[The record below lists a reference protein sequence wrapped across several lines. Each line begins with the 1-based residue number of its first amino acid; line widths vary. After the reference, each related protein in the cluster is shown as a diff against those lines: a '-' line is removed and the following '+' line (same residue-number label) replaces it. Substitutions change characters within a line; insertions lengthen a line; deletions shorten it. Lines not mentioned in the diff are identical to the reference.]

1 METKGKV
8 KKKGRKLPSS
18 GSGQDEDRALSPHS
32 EHHEIHNQTRAKFD
46 ELLKSA
52 MDQDAS
58 DSGKAPKK
66 KKKARSQTAGAMLE
80 SLKKG
85 GDLQKSFTED
95 TTALNNTFNAEDS
108 PRYTKNTT
116 NARRKKLPPKK
127 GNLNRGYVDDEDDG
141 MEMAEMGKD
150 DGLKKKKKKTVKKK
164 SEEDEEETAVD
175 PTMTVS
181 ELEHTPKKPKRRR
194 KKTREEDEEQ
204 EEQDEV
210 AKETDED
217 QLDGEEGN
225 GTPRGKGKKKKKKKK
240 STNLPMPTDD
250 GQVLGVTVHRSDR
263 LKPDLYIAHPLVRVH
278 IVDLKTGNYVKKSS
292 RERAVTSYYETKNE
306 NLEYILPILTKP
318 FDFKKRK
325 SMTPSWEDQIIFNE
339 SYQYLIQNRDD
350 CPSIIL
356 LFEILDFVS
365 MTTASSR
372 PRLFKGQGT
381 WHRIAWAFLK
391 LVGANGAPNT
401 EKKVRLQLF
410 HPPFAYKA
418 KPDQLDVFQW
428 WENIHRQPYP
438 ATLYV
443 TVKSIKPPQ
452 DVDPAARSL
461 FATQEERGLMT
472 YKELKETMS
481 LRNKDQNLNRT
492 NAPSLWSK
500 LPGQT
505 CRIPNKEILSLAGDK
520 KGCHVIKFSP
530 DGHHIA
536 CGCKDKDGYPILVYE
551 IPSGR
556 EKCQFPGHYG
566 LIYDI
571 RWSPSGNDILTAS
584 SDGTARIWHIDMP
597 DSAALKVFPHPSFV
611 YTARYHPTYET
622 FIITGG
628 YDNFIRVW
636 SIESNSQTGELM
648 YELKGHEGFVNSI
661 AFSPDG
667 IFMYSGD
674 SEGKII
680 VWKSAGSDGNW
691 MMRRHV
697 EDKELMGV
705 PINSLQVHPSGRR
718 VIVHC
723 RDNHIR
729 MLDLRLFCVMQNY
742 IGVLNFREQIR
753 SILSP
758 CGSFV
763 FSGSEDRHGYVW
775 NTDTGEQ
782 VAAYTQLGYRQPV
795 CDVDYHPHEHM
806 VALCSRGEGH
816 PIQVYIYDAK
826 VAHLTMGFARTKLGK
841 EAEDG
846 NVTEEEE
853 RLVGTLR
860 TKHDIDQDIEDKKH
874 ERLARVKRKLASVMA
889 IQNPPS
895 DLNQTTA
902 SMHTSGYAPG
912 HAPGYT
918 PGASAPYET
927 WGSTFDYSTTP
938 WHTQTAG
945 TLGFTG
951 GRGGPG
957 FTSTP
962 YKKGPMP
969 TINLNAESDGKAIFT
984 FKAPVVEDKHKQYNK
999 VVALYNYKAQRS
1011 DELSLEVGYEIT
1023 VLHKDNENW
1032 WMGQLANGQQGYF
1045 PANYV
1050 SYEGEEED
1058 QTQMASRYQ
1067 LEQSGLDETDAGSPK
1082 RRSQVK
1088 GQHRAG
1094 STPKKPSKERF
1105 SAVTTKSGEL
1115 KFISGAE
1122 DSEVELVSSLATP
1135 KKKKK
1140 KTVRLAANLD
1150 QSDVMTTDGESPRHA
1165 RPPKGHSRS
1174 RTAPHLSSNSQ
1185 LDDSQASVTRTPLRR
1200 KKLKMND
1207 SHNMEDSGT
1216 DGDGVTPRSARLRR
1230 GSRENLLGGELGS
1243 MTKKGGKKKTKSK
1256 HLDSDESHA

>member
-1 METKGKV
+1 
-8 KKKGRKLPSS
+8 
-18 GSGQDEDRALSPHS
+18 
-32 EHHEIHNQTRAKFD
+32 
-46 ELLKSA
+46 

-58 DSGKAPKK
+58 GSGKTSKK
-66 KKKARSQTAGAMLE
+66 KKKARSQTADAMLE

-85 GDLQKSFTED
+85 GDLEKSFNED

-127 GNLNRGYVDDEDDG
+127 GNVNRGYVDDEEQG
-141 MEMAEMGKD
+141 MEMTEMGKD
-150 DGLKKKKKKTVKKK
+150 DGLKKKKKKTAKKK
-164 SEEDEEETAVD
+164 VTEEDEEETAID

-194 KKTREEDEEQ
+194 KKNTEEEEQ
-204 EEQDEV
+204 EEEQV
-210 AKETDED
+210 VKETDED
-217 QLDGEEGN
+217 QIDGEAEEGN

-240 STNLPMPTDD
+240 STNLPMPADD
-250 GQVLGVTVHRSDR
+250 GQVLGVIIHRSDR

-278 IVDLKTGNYVKKSS
+278 IVDLKTGKYVMKSS

-306 NLEYILPILTKP
+306 NLEYILPILTQP

-325 SMTPSWEDQIIFNE
+325 SMTPCWEDQIIFNE
-339 SYQYLIQNRDD
+339 SYQYLIQERDD
-350 CPSIIL
+350 CPKIIIF
-356 LFEILDFVS
+356 FEILDFVS
-365 MTTASSR
+365 MNIASTR
-372 PRLFKGQGT
+372 PRLLKGQGT

-391 LVGANGAPNT
+391 LVGSNGAPNT

-410 HPPFAYKA
+410 YPPFAYKA
-418 KPDQLDVFQW
+418 KPDQVDVFQW

-452 DVDPAARSL
+452 DINPATRSL

-481 LRNKDQNLNRT
+481 MRNKDQALSRT
-492 NAPSLWSK
+492 NVPSLWSK

-536 CGCKDKDGYPILVYE
+536 CGCKDKDGYPVIVYE
-551 IPSGR
+551 IPDGR

-611 YTARYHPTYET
+611 YTARYHPGYET

-636 SIESNSQTGELM
+636 STESNSQTGELM

-667 IFMYSGD
+667 THMYSGD
-674 SEGKII
+674 SQGRII
-680 VWKSAGSDGNW
+680 VWKSAGSNGNW
-691 MMRRHV
+691 MIKQHV
-697 EDKELMGV
+697 DDKDVTGV

-718 VIVHC
+718 LLVHC

-729 MLDLRLFCVMQNY
+729 MLDLRLFCMMQNY
-742 IGVLNFREQIR
+742 VGVLNFREQIR
-753 SILSP
+753 SVLSP

-816 PIQVYIYDAK
+816 PIQIYIYDAK

-841 EAEDG
+841 EADDG

-853 RLVGTLR
+853 RLIGTLR
-860 TKHDIDQDIEDKKH
+860 TKHDIDQDIEDKKQ

-889 IQNPPS
+889 LKQTLKAIQNAPS
-895 DLNQTTA
+895 DPNKTNV
-902 SMHTSGYAPG
+902 SMHTSS
-912 HAPGYT
+912 YT
-918 PGASAPYET
+918 PAASSAPYET
-927 WGSTFDYSTTP
+927 WGSTFDYTSTP
-938 WHTQTAG
+938 WQTQTPG

-957 FTSTP
+957 WTSTP

-969 TINLNAESDGKAIFT
+969 TINLNAYFVLELRRPPQELCDQLKKTKEKHRLDRDDQPASSSLPST
-984 FKAPVVEDKHKQYNK
+984 PVKP
-999 VVALYNYKAQRS
+999 L
-1011 DELSLEVGYEIT
+1011 
-1023 VLHKDNENW
+1023 
-1032 WMGQLANGQQGYF
+1032 
-1045 PANYV
+1045 
-1050 SYEGEEED
+1050 
-1058 QTQMASRYQ
+1058 MASVR
-1067 LEQSGLDETDAGSPK
+1067 PK
-1082 RRSQVK
+1082 RPAVCSPGTPSTKLYSRLDVHYIQAKEYPAHLGIILKLVVRRRIHFNPVNESAPALAERSSLSE
-1088 GQHRAG
+1088 H
-1094 STPKKPSKERF
+1094 PSRR
-1105 SAVTTKSGEL
+1105 
-1115 KFISGAE
+1115 
-1122 DSEVELVSSLATP
+1122 VSS
-1135 KKKKK
+1135 
-1140 KTVRLAANLD
+1140 
-1150 QSDVMTTDGESPRHA
+1150 SPRH
-1165 RPPKGHSRS
+1165 HSHTSQR
-1174 RTAPHLSSNSQ
+1174 RVPFNPVNENAPTPAEQSSLSEVVIY
-1185 LDDSQASVTRTPLRR
+1185 DDIT
-1200 KKLKMND
+1200 
-1207 SHNMEDSGT
+1207 
-1216 DGDGVTPRSARLRR
+1216 RR
-1230 GSRENLLGGELGS
+1230 GNIPSTWTGIASALYQGDEAEAVIAHLTMGFARTKLGKEADDGNVTEEEERLIGTLR
-1243 MTKKGGKKKTKSK
+1243 TK
-1256 HLDSDESHA
+1256 HDIDQI

>member
-8 KKKGRKLPSS
+8 KKKGRKLPHDGNS
-18 GSGQDEDRALSPHS
+18 QDEDRALSPHS

-58 DSGKAPKK
+58 GSGKTSKK
-66 KKKARSQTAGAMLE
+66 KKKARSQTADAMLE

-85 GDLQKSFTED
+85 GDLEKSFNED

-127 GNLNRGYVDDEDDG
+127 GNVNRGYVDDEEQG
-141 MEMAEMGKD
+141 MEMTEMGKD

-164 SEEDEEETAVD
+164 VTEEDEEETAID

-194 KKTREEDEEQ
+194 KKNTEEEEQ
-204 EEQDEV
+204 EEEQV
-210 AKETDED
+210 VKETDED
-217 QLDGEEGN
+217 QIDGEAEEGN

-240 STNLPMPTDD
+240 STSIPMPADD
-250 GQVLGVTVHRSDR
+250 GQVLGVIIHRSDR

-278 IVDLKTGNYVKKSS
+278 IVDLKTGKYVMKSS

-306 NLEYILPILTKP
+306 NLEYILPILTQP

-325 SMTPSWEDQIIFNE
+325 SMTPCWEDQIIFNE
-339 SYQYLIQNRDD
+339 SFQYLIQDRDD
-350 CPSIIL
+350 CPKIIIF
-356 LFEILDFVS
+356 FEILDFVS
-365 MTTASSR
+365 MNIASTR
-372 PRLFKGQGT
+372 PRLLKGQGT

-391 LVGANGAPNT
+391 LVGSNGAPNT

-410 HPPFAYKA
+410 YPPFTYKA
-418 KPDQLDVFQW
+418 KPDQVDVFQW

-452 DVDPAARSL
+452 DINPATRSL

-481 LRNKDQNLNRT
+481 LRNKDQALSRANV
-492 NAPSLWSK
+492 PSLWSK

-520 KGCHVIKFSP
+520 KGCHVIKFSH
-530 DGHHIA
+530 DGHLIA
-536 CGCKDKDGYPILVYE
+536 CGCKDKDGYPVIVYE
-551 IPSGR
+551 IPDGR

-611 YTARYHPTYET
+611 YTARYHPGYET

-636 SIESNSQTGELM
+636 STESNSQTGELM
-648 YELKGHEGFVNSI
+648 YEFKGHEGFVNSI

-667 IFMYSGD
+667 THMYSGD
-674 SEGKII
+674 SQGRII
-680 VWKSAGSDGNW
+680 LWKSAGSNGNW
-691 MMRRHV
+691 MMKQHV
-697 EDKELMGV
+697 DDKDVTGV

-718 VIVHC
+718 LLVHC

-729 MLDLRLFCVMQNY
+729 MLDLRLFCMMQNY
-742 IGVLNFREQIR
+742 VGVLNFREQIR
-753 SILSP
+753 SALSP

-816 PIQVYIYDAK
+816 PIQIYIYDAK

-841 EAEDG
+841 EADDG

-853 RLVGTLR
+853 RLIGTLR
-860 TKHDIDQDIEDKKH
+860 TKHDIDQDIEDKKQ

-889 IQNPPS
+889 IQNAPS
-895 DLNQTTA
+895 DPNQTNV
-902 SMHTSGYAPG
+902 SMHTSS
-912 HAPGYT
+912 YT
-918 PGASAPYET
+918 PAASSAPYET
-927 WGSTFDYSTTP
+927 WGSTFDYTSTP
-938 WHTQTAG
+938 WQTQTPG

-957 FTSTP
+957 WTSTP

-984 FKAPVVEDKHKQYNK
+984 FKAPVVEDKQKQYNK
-999 VVALYNYKAQRS
+999 VVALYNYQAQRS

-1058 QTQMASRYQ
+1058 QTLMASRYQ
-1067 LEQSGLDETDAGSPK
+1067 EQLGLDETDMGSPK
-1082 RRSQVK
+1082 RKSQVK

-1094 STPKKPSKERF
+1094 STPKKLSKDRF

-1122 DSEVELVSSLATP
+1122 DSELELTSSLATP

-1140 KTVRLAANLD
+1140 KTVRMAANLD
-1150 QSDVMTTDGESPRHA
+1150 HSDVMTTDGESPRRT

-1174 RTAPHLSSNSQ
+1174 RTAPHVSIDSQ
-1185 LDDSQASVTRTPLRR
+1185 LDDSQTSVTTKPPRR
-1200 KKLKMND
+1200 KKLNMDD
-1207 SHNMEDSGT
+1207 SHNMDDSGT
-1216 DGDGVTPRSARLRR
+1216 DGGVVTPRSARLRR
-1230 GSRENLLGGELGS
+1230 GSRENLLAEGS
-1243 MTKKGGKKKTKSK
+1243 TGKKGGKKKTKTK
-1256 HLDSDESHA
+1256 HLDSDESYA

>member
-1 METKGKV
+1 MADYCIYSKCEQVAAYTQLGYRQPVCDVDYHPHEHMVALCSRGEGHPIQVYIYDAKVAHLTMGFARTKLGNEAEDGNVTEEEERLVGTLRTKHDIDQDIEDKKHERLARV
-8 KKKGRKLPSS
+8 KRKLASVMAIQNPPS
-18 GSGQDEDRALSPHS
+18 DL
-32 EHHEIHNQTRAKFD
+32 NQTTASMHTSGYAPGHAPGYTPGASAPYETWGSTFD
-46 ELLKSA
+46 YSTT
-52 MDQDAS
+52 
-58 DSGKAPKK
+58 PWHT
-66 KKKARSQTAGAMLE
+66 QTAGTLGFTGGRGGPGFT
-80 SLKKG
+80 STPYKKG
-85 GDLQKSFTED
+85 PMPTINL
-95 TTALNNTFNAEDS
+95 NAESDGKAIFTFKAPVVEDKHKQYNKVVALYNYKAQRS
-108 PRYTKNTT
+108 DE
-116 NARRKKLPPKK
+116 LS
-127 GNLNRGYVDDEDDG
+127 LEVGYEITVLHKDNENWW
-141 MEMAEMGKD
+141 MGQLAN
-150 DGLKKKKKKTVKKK
+150 GQQGYFPANYV
-164 SEEDEEETAVD
+164 SYEGEEEDQTQMASRYQLEQSGLDETDAGSPKRRSQVKGQHRAG
-175 PTMTVS
+175 S
-181 ELEHTPKKPKRRR
+181 TPKKPS
-194 KKTREEDEEQ
+194 
-204 EEQDEV
+204 
-210 AKETDED
+210 KE
-217 QLDGEEGN
+217 
-225 GTPRGKGKKKKKKKK
+225 RF
-240 STNLPMPTDD
+240 S
-250 GQVLGVTVHRSDR
+250 
-263 LKPDLYIAHPLVRVH
+263 
-278 IVDLKTGNYVKKSS
+278 
-292 RERAVTSYYETKNE
+292 AVTTK
-306 NLEYILPILTKP
+306 
-318 FDFKKRK
+318 
-325 SMTPSWEDQIIFNE
+325 S
-339 SYQYLIQNRDD
+339 
-350 CPSIIL
+350 
-356 LFEILDFVS
+356 
-365 MTTASSR
+365 
-372 PRLFKGQGT
+372 G
-381 WHRIAWAFLK
+381 
-391 LVGANGAPNT
+391 
-401 EKKVRLQLF
+401 
-410 HPPFAYKA
+410 
-418 KPDQLDVFQW
+418 
-428 WENIHRQPYP
+428 
-438 ATLYV
+438 
-443 TVKSIKPPQ
+443 
-452 DVDPAARSL
+452 
-461 FATQEERGLMT
+461 
-472 YKELKETMS
+472 ELKFISGAEDS
-481 LRNKDQNLNRT
+481 EVELV
-492 NAPSLWSK
+492 S
-500 LPGQT
+500 
-505 CRIPNKEILSLAGDK
+505 SLA
-520 KGCHVIKFSP
+520 
-530 DGHHIA
+530 
-536 CGCKDKDGYPILVYE
+536 
-551 IPSGR
+551 
-556 EKCQFPGHYG
+556 
-566 LIYDI
+566 
-571 RWSPSGNDILTAS
+571 T
-584 SDGTARIWHIDMP
+584 
-597 DSAALKVFPHPSFV
+597 
-611 YTARYHPTYET
+611 
-622 FIITGG
+622 
-628 YDNFIRVW
+628 
-636 SIESNSQTGELM
+636 
-648 YELKGHEGFVNSI
+648 
-661 AFSPDG
+661 
-667 IFMYSGD
+667 
-674 SEGKII
+674 
-680 VWKSAGSDGNW
+680 
-691 MMRRHV
+691 
-697 EDKELMGV
+697 
-705 PINSLQVHPSGRR
+705 
-718 VIVHC
+718 
-723 RDNHIR
+723 
-729 MLDLRLFCVMQNY
+729 FCVMQNY

-1122 DSEVELVSSLATP
+1122 DSEVELVSSLATFVNSCIITSP

-1185 LDDSQASVTRTPLRR
+1185 LDDSQTSVTRTPLRR

-1243 MTKKGGKKKTKSK
+1243 TAKKGGKKKTKSK